1 MKYWLPAALGLAAA
15 LLCWCSLAGAARPL
29 IILDPGHDPVYPGA
43 IGTCGE
49 SEYVYNDRIVAAY
62 LPLSSYT
69 VRVTREPG
77 ASPRGLHH
85 PLQAVKKDVAQ
96 YSLRASLQARVN
108 FANAHRGDMFISIH
122 HDSVPLRHITT
133 RSDLCDGKGG
143 RTLVPAFREKHAIGF
158 NVFIV
163 QDENNPHYR
172 DSLRL
177 AKLIGEALR
186 SMGRPASSYHYF
198 PEDDCRSCRP
208 VISDAG
214 VLHQD
219 LFVLRHVRMPA
230 VLIEV
235 GNIVDAEDE
244 AHINT
249 ESFRRAFGQTINR
262 AVEAYFSSRSTDAS
276 AQDKKARGMR

>member
-1 MKYWLPAALGLAAA
+1 MKCRLHAALGLAAA
-15 LLCWCSLAGAARPL
+15 LLYGCSLVGAAQPL

-43 IGTCGE
+43 LGTCGE

-62 LPLSSYT
+62 RPLSSYA
-69 VRVTREPG
+69 VKVTREAG
-77 ASPRGLHH
+77 ASPWGLRH
-85 PLQAVKKDVAQ
+85 PLQAVKTDVAP
-96 YSLRASLQARVN
+96 YSLKASLQARVD
-108 FANAHRGDMFISIH
+108 FANTHRGDVFISIH

-143 RTLVPAFREKHAIGF
+143 RTLLPAFKEKHAIGF
-158 NVFIV
+158 NVFIL
-163 QDENNPHYR
+163 QDENNPYYR

-177 AKLIGEALR
+177 AKLLGEALR